1 MFFFLQERN
10 DVRQSFS
17 QKIITPKMGLI
28 KRSKLKIEVSMHFEF
43 PAWKVGL
50 SVYEKERED
59 NERETSPGNN

>member
-1 MFFFLQERN
+1 
-10 DVRQSFS
+10 
-17 QKIITPKMGLI
+17 MGLI